1 MPSGQSRRGEFI
13 YCSGLTS
20 TTLGNRPE
28 DIGDNAF
35 HSCTPM
41 EGIVILDAVRTI
53 RSKVFSY
60 CLGLMAVTLGD
71 DDGNSYSEGDNDIG
85 SDNDGDH

>member
-1 MPSGQSRRGEFI
+1 
-13 YCSGLTS
+13 
-20 TTLGNRPE
+20 
-28 DIGDNAF
+28 
-35 HSCTPM
+35 M